1 MLYLLAKLDRSA
13 HSRVEVWARRARG
26 GRLGHVW
33 GNKDVDVFF
42 LSPRSLHERKQC
54 AFLCQCTST
63 DDASMST
70 HARAYAGARAHTRT
84 HIYLATTHECRD
96 LHVIVQHYERIEPE
110 GPHTGLHTMVCTTQP
125 FLIRSPLPPPAPP
138 PCRFSVLPKPP
149 IFGISCV
156 TFNPVSISILPS
168 VAPHERGQRFHVF
181 GVGRV

>member
-1 MLYLLAKLDRSA
+1 MGQTRP
-13 HSRVEVWARRARG
+13 RRKAES
-26 GRLGHVW
+26 RLGQQ
-33 GNKDVDVFF
+33 GCKCF
-42 LSPRSLHERKQC
+42 LPQPAQPARAKQY

-70 HARAYAGARAHTRT
+70 HARAYAGGRAHTRT
-84 HIYLATTHECRD
+84 HIFLATTHECRD
-96 LHVIVQHYERIEPE
+96 LHVIVQHYERIESE

-125 FLIRSPLPPPAPP
+125 FLLRSPLPPPAPP

-149 IFGISCV
+149 IFGGSCV
-156 TFNPVSISILPS
+156 TFNPMSISILPS